1 MKIVCVALL
10 IASGCAPMFESS
22 EQSTFIERARANSEA
37 ERRAFVQGANRCLA
51 NIDNGIDQL
60 QIGLRPS
67 HPPPD
72 SLAAWHAELADLDNQ
87 RRALSE
93 NTQRTARGE
102 LADFNYWRAEL
113 RMSIRSLNKRVHT
126 LHEEMAA
133 RVKDPTYLA
142 SPREQHTRLPCRG
155 ELCCPPLGT

>member
-1 MKIVCVALL
+1 MRILCVALL
-10 IASGCAPMFESS
+10 LAAGCAPMFESS
-22 EQSTFIERARANSEA
+22 AQSTFIERARASSEA

-67 HPPPD
+67 NPPPE
-72 SLAAWHAELADLDNQ
+72 SFVAWHAELADLENQ
-87 RRALSE
+87 QRTLRE
-93 NTQRTARGE
+93 DTQRAASGE
-102 LADFNYWRAEL
+102 LADFNYWRTEL
-113 RMSIRSLNKRVHT
+113 RTSIVSLNKRVRT

-142 SPREQHTRLPCRG
+142 SPRDQHTRLPCRG